1 MTASLRK
8 AKPNI
13 LVVGDLMIDHYLWG
27 STDRISPEA
36 PVQVVN
42 IANETAVL
50 GGAGNVVN
58 NLHALGASVSV
69 ASVIGQDEIGKE
81 LLMMLK
87 SRGIK
92 TEGLVTQDGRKTS
105 KKSRVIASNQQILR
119 YDKESKE
126 DITDSS
132 VEQIINAI
140 KKDLFLYDMIIL
152 SDYGKGVLTSSLCQE
167 IIALAATLSK
177 KVLVDPKGTD
187 YSKYKG
193 AHFLTPNKKEAC
205 EATGI
210 DIVDDE
216 TLLKAGK
223 WLRKECDL
231 ELSMITLSEDGIA
244 IFRETSASQTA
255 TASFRETSAS
265 QTATASFADEM
276 HKVPTVAREVFD
288 VTGAGDTVIASLA
301 FAISSGH
308 DVVSAAKF
316 ANAAAA
322 VVVGKIG
329 SATASMDEIEEYE
342 STLHKSSSDM
352 HIKTRDELQRCVST
366 AKDKKQRVVF
376 TNGCFDILHLGHVKY
391 LEVAKSFGDI
401 LIVGLNADSSVTK
414 LKGPTRPVNPEYD
427 RAYLLA
433 ALEVVDYVVIF
444 SEETPHDL
452 IKMISPDVLVKGGDY
467 EGKSV
472 VGTEFAGE
480 LKLVDFVDGKSTTKT
495 IERIQKDSNIC

>member
-1 MTASLRK
+1 MIKSLRNS
-8 AKPNI
+8 KPNI

-42 IANETAVL
+42 VAKETSVL

-92 TEGLVTQDGRKTS
+92 TEGLVTQEGRQTS

-126 DITDSS
+126 DISSDS
-132 VEQIINAI
+132 VNNIITAI

-152 SDYGKGVLTSSLCQE
+152 SDYGKGVLTSALCQD
-167 IIALAATLSK
+167 IITLAKTQNK

-205 EATGI
+205 ESTGI
-210 DIVDDE
+210 DIKDDE
-216 TLLKAGK
+216 SLLRAGE
-223 WLRKECDL
+223 WLRKECEL

-244 IFRETSASQTA
+244 IFKETSTSQTA
-255 TASFRETSAS
+255 TACF
-265 QTATASFADEM
+265 DEGM
-276 HKVPTVAREVFD
+276 VKVPTVAREVFD

-301 FAISSGH
+301 FAMSSGL
-308 DVVSAAKF
+308 DVVNSAKF

-329 SATASMDEIEEYE
+329 SATATMDEIEEYE

-352 HIKTRDELQRCVST
+352 HIKTRQELQKCVLS
-366 AKDKKQRVVF
+366 AKNRKQKVVF

-401 LIVGLNADSSVTK
+401 LVVGLNADSSVTK

-452 IKMISPDVLVKGGDY
+452 IKMIRPDVLVKGGDY
-467 EGKSV
+467 EGKTV

-495 IERIQKDSNIC
+495 IERIKDSSTC